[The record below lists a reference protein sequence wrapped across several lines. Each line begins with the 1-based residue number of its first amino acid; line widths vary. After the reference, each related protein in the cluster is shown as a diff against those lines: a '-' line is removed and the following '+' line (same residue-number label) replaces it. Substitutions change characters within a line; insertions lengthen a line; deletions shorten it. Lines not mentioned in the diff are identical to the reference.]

1 MDALTYGSIF
11 PFIIEYITSLPVHVP
26 QDKIGLYAG
35 IAEGGLMFA
44 EAAAAPV
51 WAVLA
56 DKLGRKRCA
65 TWGFMISVISC
76 GMVGFGRRV
85 EWIIFWRM
93 CIGLNPTPVMS
104 KILITELTQPT
115 NREFIFSIYSP
126 IFNLGYLVGHLIGG
140 WLASPYGRLP
150 FWLGGNSDFLRRW
163 PYALPCLVNS
173 FLGLLAVING
183 LLFLEETRPPRIH
196 DAEELDGVP
205 MSRERPTT
213 FDLWKM
219 TLKIPH
225 FVLILANF
233 CAYQFAVYAFEGLF
247 TVFAY
252 TPITQ
257 GGLGFPVEMIGSI
270 IAFTTLLYIV
280 GSPII
285 IPRLKRRF
293 GIRRS
298 LTITV
303 ITIPIEAL
311 IVPIAQWCARVGRV
325 WTWGI
330 LVLVQLPLKNFHQM
344 GWPMNDHLNTAC
356 FDDYPHLVA
365 TGSAI
370 TLIAGASGRA
380 FGPAIAGWL
389 FSIST
394 EYPLASFGRQIS
406 WISLFLMTLPPVM
419 LSLYIPDGLTKEDQ
433 TGNTVLEEGDGNAA
447 DIPLIGR
454 GSSEESDD
462 AAREV

>member
-1 MDALTYGSIF
+1 MPRKRNEDQARYLPISPGDTIDSVDTSGGGPTTDENFDDDSVAIPWKRLIPFFLLRSMDALTYGSIF

-173 FLGLLAVING
+173 FL
-183 LLFLEETRPPRIH
+183 
-196 DAEELDGVP
+196 
-205 MSRERPTT
+205 
-213 FDLWKM
+213 
-219 TLKIPH
+219 
-225 FVLILANF
+225 
-233 CAYQFAVYAFEGLF
+233 
-247 TVFAY
+247 
-252 TPITQ
+252 
-257 GGLGFPVEMIGSI
+257 
-270 IAFTTLLYIV
+270 
-280 GSPII
+280 
-285 IPRLKRRF
+285 
-293 GIRRS
+293 
-298 LTITV
+298 
-303 ITIPIEAL
+303 
-311 IVPIAQWCARVGRV
+311 
-325 WTWGI
+325 
-330 LVLVQLPLKNFHQM
+330 
-344 GWPMNDHLNTAC
+344 
-356 FDDYPHLVA
+356 
-365 TGSAI
+365 
-370 TLIAGASGRA
+370 
-380 FGPAIAGWL
+380 
-389 FSIST
+389 
-394 EYPLASFGRQIS
+394 
-406 WISLFLMTLPPVM
+406 
-419 LSLYIPDGLTKEDQ
+419 
-433 TGNTVLEEGDGNAA
+433 
-447 DIPLIGR
+447 
-454 GSSEESDD
+454 
-462 AAREV
+462 